1 MNNKNEYDFLRELT
15 AADDR
20 RISRV
25 ARKYPALDKSALKRI
40 NALCEEKLKMKE
52 NNNINNHAV
61 SEEEK
66 VEVIRNIP
74 WYRRP
79 AFTAAACFV
88 VLAGVTGGV
97 MALFGG
103 KNNDINPV
111 ESMPPLSNVETSDA
125 ESTSDVTTEAATDT
139 TTTESSAVT
148 TVEATAETN
157 IAAETTEQSNESIEM
172 ADLVGKSYESSKDE
186 YKDYF
191 QLIVEYSEYN
201 DEYESGTIIE
211 QSVNAGANIDKGSVV
226 KVTVSKGSQPE
237 NGDFSVDVP
246 DDKTIDELINAM
258 KLTEAFMSN
267 GVELDC
273 DMDDNFT
280 DESGQLYVKVT
291 ESGFNTI
298 ADVENF
304 MNRYFTENYIKIIN
318 SRYKALTDRNSEKFI
333 EKENG
338 LYIHYA
344 PKATS
349 FYGISEQKAIV
360 TVRKTD
366 DGTEVVETLVNYD
379 DFGEPSTL
387 ALQLVEVSEGSWKIN
402 GMEEM
407 PIPDYNE

>member
-25 ARKYPALDKSALKRI
+25 AKKYPALDKSALKRI

-148 TVEATAETN
+148 TVEATAEIN
-157 IAAETTEQSNESIEM
+157 IAIETTAQSNESIEM
-172 ADLVGKSYESSKDE
+172 PDLVGKSYESSKDE
-186 YKDYF
+186 YKDYL
-191 QLIVEYSEYN
+191 QLIAESSEYN

-211 QSVNAGANIDKGSVV
+211 QSVNAGTNIDKGSAV
-226 KVTVSKGSQPE
+226 KVTVSKGSQTE
-237 NGDFSVDVP
+237 NGESPVDLP
-246 DDKTIDELINAM
+246 DDETVAEILDALELM
-258 KLTEAFMSN
+258 EAFGSN

-298 ADVENF
+298 ADVENY
-304 MNRYFTENYIKIIN
+304 MNRYLTENLMNIVK
-318 SRYKALTDRNSEKFI
+318 SRYRAYIQGNSEDLI

-338 LYIHYA
+338 LYIRYA
-344 PKATS
+344 PKANS
-349 FYGISEQKAIV
+349 FYGISEQKPLI

-366 DGTEVVETLVNYD
+366 DGTERVEALVNYD
-379 DFGEPSTL
+379 DFGEPATL
-387 ALQLVEVSEGSWKIN
+387 AIHLVEVSEGNWKIN
-402 GMEEM
+402 WMDE
-407 PIPDYNE
+407 IPTS

>member
-1 MNNKNEYDFLRELT
+1 MNNQKEYDFLRELT
-15 AADDR
+15 AVDDK

-52 NNNINNHAV
+52 NNIVNNPE
-61 SEEEK
+61 SLEEGK

-111 ESMPPLSNVETSDA
+111 ENMPPLSNVETSDA

-148 TVEATAETN
+148 TVEPTAETN

-172 ADLVGKSYESSKDE
+172 PDLVGKSYESSKDE

-191 QLIVEYSEYN
+191 QLIAETPEYN

-211 QSVNAGANIDKGSVV
+211 QNINAGTNIEKGSIV
-226 KVTVSKGSQPE
+226 KVIVSKGSQPE
-237 NGDFSVDVP
+237 NEEPYVDVP
-246 DDKTIDELINAM
+246 DDETVAVITEPPTEPPTETYTELPTEPPIEPPTEPPTEESENDRILAM
-258 KLTEAFMSN
+258 LKNGELPADADMN
-267 GVELDC
+267 GVFDRTDIDIVLYYYAVCLMNPDQSYKESYNISEEVFNNIR
-273 DMDDNFT
+273 DNF
-280 DESGQLYVKVT
+280 DYD
-291 ESGFNTI
+291 N
-298 ADVENF
+298 
-304 MNRYFTENYIKIIN
+304 
-318 SRYKALTDRNSEKFI
+318 
-333 EKENG
+333 NG
-338 LYIHYA
+338 LVEA
-344 PKATS
+344 
-349 FYGISEQKAIV
+349 SEASILLTYWESLNK
-360 TVRKTD
+360 
-366 DGTEVVETLVNYD
+366 
-379 DFGEPSTL
+379 
-387 ALQLVEVSEGSWKIN
+387 
-402 GMEEM
+402 
-407 PIPDYNE
+407 

>member
-1 MNNKNEYDFLRELT
+1 MNNQKEYDFLRELT
-15 AADDR
+15 AVDDK

-52 NNNINNHAV
+52 NNIVNNPE
-61 SEEEK
+61 SLEEGK

-111 ESMPPLSNVETSDA
+111 ENMPPLSNMETSDA
-125 ESTSDVTTEAATDT
+125 ESTSDVTTEIATD
-139 TTTESSAVT
+139 TTTESSAET
-148 TVEATAETN
+148 TVEPTAETN
-157 IAAETTEQSNESIEM
+157 IATETTEQSNESIEM
-172 ADLVGKSYESSKDE
+172 PDLVGKSYESSKDE

-191 QLIVEYSEYN
+191 QLIVDSYVYN
-201 DEYESGTIIE
+201 DEYEAGIIIE
-211 QSVNAGANIDKGSVV
+211 QSVNAGTPIDKGSAV

-237 NGDFSVDVP
+237 NEEASVDVP
-246 DDKTIDELINAM
+246 DDETIDELINAM

-273 DMDDNFT
+273 DMEDKFT

-291 ESGFNTI
+291 ESGFDTM
-298 ADVENF
+298 ADVENYI
-304 MNRYFTENYIKIIN
+304 NKYLTEEFIN
-318 SRYKALTDRNSEKFI
+318 SRYKALTDRNSGKFI

-338 LYIHYA
+338 LYIRYA
-344 PKATS
+344 PKANS
-349 FYGISEQKAIV
+349 FYGISEQKLSVI
-360 TVRKTD
+360 VRKTD
-366 DGTEVVETLVNYD
+366 DGTQTVETLVNYD
-379 DFGEPSTL
+379 DFGEPAIL
-387 ALQLVEVSEGSWKIN
+387 FIHLVEVSEGNWKIN
-402 GMEEM
+402 SIET
-407 PIPDYNE
+407 N

>member
-66 VEVIRNIP
+66 VEVISNIP

-111 ESMPPLSNVETSDA
+111 DNMPPLSNVETSDA

-139 TTTESSAVT
+139 TTTESSAET
-148 TVEATAETN
+148 TVEPTAETN

-172 ADLVGKSYESSKDE
+172 PDLVGKSYESSKDE

-191 QLIVEYSEYN
+191 QLIAERSEYN

-211 QSVNAGANIDKGSVV
+211 QSVNAGTNIEKGSAV
-226 KVTVSKGSQPE
+226 KVIVSKGSQPE

-246 DDKTIDELINAM
+246 DDTRIDELLDA
-258 KLTEAFMSN
+258 LELAEAFMSN

-298 ADVENF
+298 ADVENYI
-304 MNRYFTENYIKIIN
+304 NKYLTEEFIN
-318 SRYKALTDRNSEKFI
+318 SRYKALTDRNSGKFI

-338 LYIHYA
+338 LYICYA

-349 FYGISEQKAIV
+349 FYGIGEQKGLVI
-360 TVRKTD
+360 VRKTD

-379 DFGEPSTL
+379 EFGEPATL
-387 ALQLVEVSEGSWKIN
+387 VIQLVEVSEDSWKIN
-402 GMEEM
+402 GFEENL
-407 PIPDYNE
+407 IPDYSE

>member
-1 MNNKNEYDFLRELT
+1 MNNQKEYDFLRELT
-15 AADDR
+15 AVDDK

-52 NNNINNHAV
+52 NNIVNNPE
-61 SEEEK
+61 SLEEGK

-97 MALFGG
+97 MALFSG

-111 ESMPPLSNVETSDA
+111 ENMPPLSNLETSDA
-125 ESTSDVTTEAATDT
+125 ESTSDVTTEIATD
-139 TTTESSAVT
+139 TTTESSAET
-148 TVEATAETN
+148 TVEQTAETN

-172 ADLVGKSYESSKDE
+172 PDLVGKSYESSKDE

-191 QLIVEYSEYN
+191 QLIVDSSEYN

-211 QSVNAGANIDKGSVV
+211 QSVNAGTTIDKGSVV

-237 NGDFSVDVP
+237 NEEASVDVP
-246 DDKTIDELINAM
+246 DDIRIDELLDA
-258 KLTEAFMSN
+258 LELAEAFMSN

-273 DMDDNFT
+273 DMEDNFT

-298 ADVENF
+298 ADVENYI
-304 MNRYFTENYIKIIN
+304 NKYLTEEFIN
-318 SRYKALTDRNSEKFI
+318 SRYTALTDRNSEKFI

-338 LYIHYA
+338 LYIRYA
-344 PKATS
+344 PKANS
-349 FYGISEQKAIV
+349 FYGISEQKLSVI
-360 TVRKTD
+360 VRKTD
-366 DGTEVVETLVNYD
+366 DGTQTVETLVNYD
-379 DFGEPSTL
+379 DFGEPAIL
-387 ALQLVEVSEGSWKIN
+387 FIHLVEVSEGSWKIN
-402 GMEEM
+402 SIET
-407 PIPDYNE
+407 N

>member
-52 NNNINNHAV
+52 NNNVNNHAV

-139 TTTESSAVT
+139 TTTDSSAVT
-148 TVEATAETN
+148 TVEPTAETN

-172 ADLVGKSYESSKDE
+172 PDIVGKSYESSKDE

-191 QLIVEYSEYN
+191 QLIAESSEYN

-211 QSVNAGANIDKGSVV
+211 QSVNAGTTIDKGSVV

-237 NGDFSVDVP
+237 NEEPSVDVP
-246 DDKTIDELINAM
+246 DDETIDELINAL

-291 ESGFNTI
+291 ESGFDTI
-298 ADVENF
+298 SDVENF
-304 MNRYFTENYIKIIN
+304 MNRYFTENYIKIIK
-318 SRYKALTDRNSEKFI
+318 SRYHAFTQENSEDLI

-338 LYIHYA
+338 LYIRYA

-349 FYGISEQKAIV
+349 FYGISEQKAAVI
-360 TVRKTD
+360 VRKTD

-379 DFGEPSTL
+379 DFGEPAIL
-387 ALQLVEVSEGSWKIN
+387 VIQLDEVSEGSWKIN
-402 GMEEM
+402 GFEEKL
-407 PIPDYNE
+407 IPDYSE

>member
-111 ESMPPLSNVETSDA
+111 DNMPPLSNVETSDA

-172 ADLVGKSYESSKDE
+172 PDLVGKSYESSKDE

-191 QLIVEYSEYN
+191 QLIAERSEYN

-211 QSVNAGANIDKGSVV
+211 QSVNAGTNIEKGSVV
-226 KVTVSKGSQPE
+226 KVIVSKGSQPE
-237 NGDFSVDVP
+237 NEEPSVNVP

-304 MNRYFTENYIKIIN
+304 MNRYFTEKYIKIIN

-344 PKATS
+344 PKAGG
-349 FYGISEQKAIV
+349 FNELNIQGVAE
-360 TVRKTD
+360 RWTD
-366 DGTEVVETLVNYD
+366 EGLLQVDLILVFD
-379 DFGEPSTL
+379 DFGEPAIL
-387 ALQLVEVSEGSWKIN
+387 FIHLVEVSEGSWKIN
-402 GMEEM
+402 GMEET
-407 PIPDYNE
+407 PIPEYSE

>member
-1 MNNKNEYDFLRELT
+1 MNNQKEYDFLRELT
-15 AADDR
+15 AVDDK

-52 NNNINNHAV
+52 NNIVNNPE
-61 SEEEK
+61 SLEEGK

-97 MALFGG
+97 MALFSG

-111 ESMPPLSNVETSDA
+111 ENMPPLSNVETSDA
-125 ESTSDVTTEAATDT
+125 ESTSDVTTEIATD

-148 TVEATAETN
+148 TVEPTAETN
-157 IAAETTEQSNESIEM
+157 IATETTEQSNESIEM
-172 ADLVGKSYESSKDE
+172 PDLVGKSYESSKDE

-191 QLIVEYSEYN
+191 QLIAEPSEYN
-201 DEYESGTIIE
+201 DEYESGTIIA
-211 QSVNAGANIDKGSVV
+211 QTVNAGTTIDKGSVV

-237 NGDFSVDVP
+237 NEEPSVDLP
-246 DDKTIDELINAM
+246 DDIRIDELLDA
-258 KLTEAFMSN
+258 LELAEAFMSN

-298 ADVENF
+298 ADVENYI
-304 MNRYFTENYIKIIN
+304 NKYLTEEFIN
-318 SRYKALTDRNSEKFI
+318 SRYTALTDRNSGKFI

-338 LYIHYA
+338 LYIRYA
-344 PKATS
+344 PKANS
-349 FYGISEQKAIV
+349 FYGISEQKLSVI
-360 TVRKTD
+360 VRKTD
-366 DGTEVVETLVNYD
+366 DGTQTVETLVNYD
-379 DFGEPSTL
+379 DFGEPAIL
-387 ALQLVEVSEGSWKIN
+387 FIHLVEVSEGNWKIN
-402 GMEEM
+402 SIET
-407 PIPDYNE
+407 N